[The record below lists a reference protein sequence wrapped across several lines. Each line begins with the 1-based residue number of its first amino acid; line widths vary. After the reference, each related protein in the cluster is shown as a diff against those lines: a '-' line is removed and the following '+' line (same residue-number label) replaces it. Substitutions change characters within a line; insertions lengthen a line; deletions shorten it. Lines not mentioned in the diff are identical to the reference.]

1 MSLYSTCSQARLTGR
16 LGGNSYDILGG
27 ARTLSRAVPLQRLF
41 FLLAFSLYARVDH
54 FFYTNNMSKQFAR
67 PGESFDHFIFLK
79 LVAGLFSFSE
89 SAVAFFYQVFAYV
102 YA

>member
-1 MSLYSTCSQARLTGR
+1 
-16 LGGNSYDILGG
+16 
-27 ARTLSRAVPLQRLF
+27 
-41 FLLAFSLYARVDH
+41 
-54 FFYTNNMSKQFAR
+54 MSKQFAR
-67 PGESFDHFIFLK
+67 PGESFAHFIFLK